1 MIDGVLVSAL
11 LKEID
16 ENSTRVSMRAKPD
29 VDVQAVAAM
38 FGGGGHKAA
47 SGCTVPLPL
56 AAARNKLLSLLQRA
70 VDV

>member
-1 MIDGVLVSAL
+1 
-11 LKEID
+11 
-16 ENSTRVSMRAKPD
+16 MRAKPG

-56 AAARNKLLSLLQRA
+56 AAAKVKLVALLEQA
-70 VDV
+70 VNR